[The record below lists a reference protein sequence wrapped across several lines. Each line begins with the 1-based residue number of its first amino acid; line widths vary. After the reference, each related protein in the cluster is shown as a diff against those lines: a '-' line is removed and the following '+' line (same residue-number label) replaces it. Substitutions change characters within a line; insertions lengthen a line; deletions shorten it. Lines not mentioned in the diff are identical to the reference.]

1 MCLRAN
7 DPGGQYKEIHS
18 SIALKTPLCPFEL
31 RVTRVFCL
39 CPHSVLGTLAATY
52 MTIAI
57 VIKYHTSPSVLVHIT
72 PLYSSG
78 YVCLRACECNLSAP
92 PVTID
97 GEVKR

>member
-1 MCLRAN
+1 MCLRVN
-7 DPGGQYKEIHS
+7 DLGGQCEEIH
-18 SIALKTPLCPFEL
+18 SIALKSPSCLSELC
-31 RVTRVFCL
+31 VKRVFCL

-57 VIKYHTSPSVLVHIT
+57 VIKYHTTPSVLVHIT

-92 PVTID
+92 LVAID